1 MYIGWCGDACVV
13 NSIQNALYSLS
24 LHYALSFSLALH
36 SDKTLVATAQIGKEP
51 FVCVWD
57 SSTLE
62 TVSILQ
68 GGHERGITAL
78 AFSRDGNVYHAM
90 YNVYNGIVTSK

>member
-1 MYIGWCGDACVV
+1 MFGYMYIGWCGDTCAV
-13 NSIQNALYSLS
+13 NSTLCSLS
-24 LHYALSFSLALH
+24 LHYAFSLSLALH

-78 AFSRDGNVYHAM
+78 AISRDGNV
-90 YNVYNGIVTSK
+90 

>member
-1 MYIGWCGDACVV
+1 MKF
-13 NSIQNALYSLS
+13 
-24 LHYALSFSLALH
+24 SFSPSLALH
-36 SDKTLVATAQIGKEP
+36 PDKNLVATGQIGKEP

-57 SSTLE
+57 STSLE

-78 AFSRDGNVYHAM
+78 AFSNEGNVSL
-90 YNVYNGIVTSK
+90 VI

>member
-1 MYIGWCGDACVV
+1 MEFFFFF
-13 NSIQNALYSLS
+13 SS
-24 LHYALSFSLALH
+24 SLALH
-36 SDKTLVATAQIGKEP
+36 PDKNLVATAQIGKEP

-57 SSTLE
+57 STSLE

-78 AFSRDGNVYHAM
+78 AFSNEGNVNLAIIAFLVLSVAVCGCTY
-90 YNVYNGIVTSK
+90 YIVSSLAS